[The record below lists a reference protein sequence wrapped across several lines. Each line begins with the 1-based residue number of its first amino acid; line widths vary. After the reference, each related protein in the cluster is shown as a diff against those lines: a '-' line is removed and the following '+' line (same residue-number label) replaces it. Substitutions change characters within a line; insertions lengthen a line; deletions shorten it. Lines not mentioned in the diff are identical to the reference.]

1 MDAQATVKQ
10 PKITRAA
17 GTMSAF
23 EMVRSVV
30 VRPIRSPDE
39 IRRFDALMRAHHY
52 LGLNTLVGENI
63 RCTSSV
69 FWGRGRS
76 VREPKGTKD
85 RLGVL
90 IEAEG
95 SK

>member
-1 MDAQATVKQ
+1 MWGMDAQ
-10 PKITRAA
+10 

-39 IRRFDALMRAHHY
+39 IRRFDALMRAHRY

-63 RCTSSV
+63 RYVAESEGEWV
-69 FWGRGRS
+69 A
-76 VREPKGTKD
+76 P
-85 RLGVL
+85 LG
-90 IEAEG
+90 
-95 SK
+95 